1 MSRIPSSSRLQRGGS
16 LFRCEFRLKY
26 PFKNYP
32 TPKGEPDFCAILPV
46 QLGNPAKHSPPS
58 KRFEAL
64 IDSGASRCIFHASIG
79 EAIGFDIEKGE
90 KEETFGISGQA
101 STIYL
106 HRVSLY
112 VAAQIIT
119 MQAGFSYNLPLA
131 GVLGRRGFLSNFKVI
146 LDPSTNPPCFELER
160 ITMI

>member
-1 MSRIPSSSRLQRGGS
+1 M
-16 LFRCEFRLKY
+16 
-26 PFKNYP
+26 
-32 TPKGEPDFCAILPV
+32 GEPDFCAVLLV
-46 QLGNPAKHSPPS
+46 QIGNPAKHSPPS

-79 EAIGFDIEKGE
+79 KAVGFDVEKGE
-90 KEETFGISGQA
+90 KEETIGISGQA

-106 HRVSLY
+106 HRVSLH

-119 MQAGFSYNLPLA
+119 IRAGFSYEIPLA
-131 GVLGRRGFLSNFKVI
+131 GALGRMGFFDNFKVI

-160 ITMI
+160 IARI